1 MSVTHL
7 QVVGSE
13 PTLVELANT
22 VRREDQLASQAGVAL
37 VEHAVNAGK
46 ALIEAKRLVPHG
58 EWEEWLKEQFPDR
71 HTKTLR
77 LYARLARHE
86 DVLIAKRPST
96 ITAAQR
102 LIAGETLRPP
112 GHELRDEAKKLAKQ
126 KVPQREIADRLG
138 VSPTT
143 IGAWLNPAI
152 AERRRQRLRQES
164 RFARRARHRAERDA
178 AVKRVGGDV
187 AEAYTF
193 VRRAA
198 LALEEAGCDAPNRE
212 VKGHLD
218 AALGGLY
225 RVEDEI
231 VRASRLS

>member
-1 MSVTHL
+1 MTAAHL

-13 PTLVELANT
+13 PTLHELANT
-22 VRREDQLASQAGVAL
+22 VRREDQLAAQAGEAL
-37 VEHAVNAGK
+37 VAHAVNAGK
-46 ALIEAKRLVPHG
+46 ALIAAKQLVAHGDWEA
-58 EWEEWLKEQFPDR
+58 WLKDEFPDR
-71 HTKTLR
+71 HPKTMR

-86 DVLIAKRPST
+86 DVLLARRPTT

-112 GHELRDEAKKLAKQ
+112 SHELRDEAKKLAKQ

-152 AERRRQRLRQES
+152 AERRRTRLRQES
-164 RFARRARHRAERDA
+164 RYARRARHRAERDA
-178 AVKRVGGDV
+178 AVKKVGGDV
-187 AEAYTF
+187 AEAYTLI
-193 VRRAA
+193 RRAA
-198 LALEEAGCDAPNRE
+198 LALEEAGYEATDRE

-218 AALGGLY
+218 GALGRLY
-225 RVEDEI
+225 AAEDEI